1 MANKIYRMALVVKEE
16 ERKFLEKCCKTYR
29 KVFNYSM
36 KIQDDIRSHGLTYEE
51 QLMSLSSLESTIFQE
66 IEGSEYFSRID
77 KGIIQ
82 RAIEAAYFNFHKA
95 WNLRTY
101 SNKKGELFHRMKKS
115 STFRTSTPLK
125 VSKGGYVYFPKFG
138 RIKLVKSNF
147 IPIGTYKNA
156 QIIRENNRWQISLE
170 ALEKSQEEHT
180 LHGTL
185 DIHITKD
192 GDILFR
198 DKIFTNV
205 IGNKGYQEANKK
217 RKYYLKVLRDKA
229 KVNSYRNHGANA
241 ELSKNMKDIEG
252 LIEKYTVK
260 MKNIKME
267 YFKVIVKE
275 VLKEEPEVIVFTYD
289 SDIEEIQEFSSD
301 FFRESGTLTLI
312 KMIRSRLSGIGT
324 LIRYSYNI
332 SEKIYS
338 KLNF

>member
-16 ERKFLEKCCKTYR
+16 ERKFLEKCCKIYR
-29 KVFNYSM
+29 KIFNYSM
-36 KIQDDIRSHGLTYEE
+36 KIQDDVRFHGLSYEE
-51 QLMSLSSLESTIFQE
+51 QLMSLPSLESTIFQE
-66 IEGSEYFSRID
+66 IEESEYFSGID
-77 KGIIQ
+77 RGIIQ
-82 RAIEAAYFNFHKA
+82 RAVEAAHFNFHRA

-101 SNKKGELFHRMKKS
+101 SNKKGELFHRMKKLN
-115 STFRTSTPLK
+115 TFRTSTLLK

-180 LHGTL
+180 LSGTL

-198 DKIFTNV
+198 DKIFPNV
-205 IGNKGYQEANKK
+205 IGSKGYQEANKK
-217 RKYYLKVLRDKA
+217 RKYYLKTLRDKA
-229 KVNSYRNHGANA
+229 KVNSYGNQGANI
-241 ELSKNMKDIEG
+241 ELSKNMKDIED
-252 LIEKYTVK
+252 LVEKYTVK

-275 VLKEEPEVIVFTYD
+275 VLREEPEVIVFTYD
-289 SDIEEIQEFSSD
+289 SDVEEIQEFSSD
-301 FFRESGTLTLI
+301 FFKESGTLTLV
-312 KMIRSRLSGIGT
+312 KMIRSRLCGIGT

-332 SEKIYS
+332 SEKN
-338 KLNF
+338 LF